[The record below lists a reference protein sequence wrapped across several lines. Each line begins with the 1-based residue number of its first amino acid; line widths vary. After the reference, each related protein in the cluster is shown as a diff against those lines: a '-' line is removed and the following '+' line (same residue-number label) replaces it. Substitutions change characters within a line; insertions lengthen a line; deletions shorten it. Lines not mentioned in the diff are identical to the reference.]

1 VQVNDH
7 RTDHSGGHA
16 QQRPHAAGR
25 QLDANPA
32 AVTIV
37 SHLRERGVQATH
49 HSGKRALSGQAR
61 HLDPERVTE
70 ADHHGHMPGRDYV
83 MHTRRHTLVTMPRVA
98 ADERLKHRARK
109 AYELFRFA
117 AHSLR
122 LRGPHRETSRSP
134 TLAAC

>member
-1 VQVNDH
+1 
-7 RTDHSGGHA
+7 
-16 QQRPHAAGR
+16 
-25 QLDANPA
+25 
-32 AVTIV
+32 
-37 SHLRERGVQATH
+37 VQATH

-109 AYELFRFA
+109 AHKLFGFA
-117 AHSLR
+117 AHLLR
-122 LRGPHRETSRSP
+122 LRGPHQETSRSLCP
-134 TLAAC
+134 RAASHPRPPCAGTWPASWPA